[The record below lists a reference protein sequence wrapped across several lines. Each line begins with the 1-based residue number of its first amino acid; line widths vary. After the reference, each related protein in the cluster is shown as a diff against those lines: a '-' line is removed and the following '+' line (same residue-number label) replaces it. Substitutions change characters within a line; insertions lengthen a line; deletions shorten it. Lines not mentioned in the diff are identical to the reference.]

1 MRQKAKVN
9 SSFFRKSRALLQ
21 GASLGIFLLD
31 KTRHIMFFN
40 DLCEVFFQ
48 QMQADVLGLQ
58 CYYRSSITQ
67 SDRVESLTGALCP
80 PPEVFE
86 GAQRSSILPIALP
99 DESIQV
105 FQFDWYPSIAPDGT
119 VSGVIGTVVRA
130 DQDFSVI
137 EPQVVPR
144 EVLAH
149 LEREMEVHHKG
160 APLIARS
167 NPMVSVVEQIE
178 LAANSH
184 VAVLI
189 QGESGSG
196 KSLIAQCIHEQ
207 SDLSESA
214 IVSFDLETIQM
225 DVLVDTLEH
234 VLRSLAD
241 SAPVSDRV
249 SSCQSITLLLK
260 EITLLPRDVQSLILE
275 NRLKRFIPSGQSGS
289 VRVLATTSL
298 DPVHACSEGKLRE
311 DFLQFLRTLIIDVPP
326 LRQREDD
333 IELLAQHFIE
343 LQNGNSDHQ
352 VSALDKE
359 TRRLFLEYQWPGN
372 VRELKETVLAAHGR
386 SRQSLVAVSD
396 LPLRFRAAMDAAYL
410 EQGNPVE
417 LALDKHLSQAEI
429 KLIQQALDITRGNK
443 SRAAQMLGISR
454 ARLHRRMSQFGLL
467 DR

>member
-1 MRQKAKVN
+1 MRQKEKVN

-40 DLCEVFFQ
+40 DQCEVFFQ
-48 QMQADVLGLQ
+48 QTQANVLGLQ
-58 CYYRSSITQ
+58 CHYRSPITQ
-67 SDRVESLTGALCP
+67 SDRVESLMGALCP

-86 GAQRSSILPIALP
+86 GEERSLILPAALP

-105 FQFDWYPSIAPDGT
+105 FQFDWYPSIAPDG
-119 VSGVIGTVVRA
+119 VISGVIGTVVRA
-130 DQDFSVI
+130 AQDFSVI

-149 LEREMEVHHKG
+149 LEREMQVHHKG
-160 APLIARS
+160 VPLIARS

-214 IVSFDLETIQM
+214 IISFDLETIQM
-225 DVLVDTLEH
+225 DVLVETLDH
-234 VLRSLAD
+234 VLRSL
-241 SAPVSDRV
+241 SESMPVSDRA
-249 SSCQSITLLLK
+249 SSFQSITLLLK
-260 EITLLPRDVQSLILE
+260 EVTLLPRDVQSLILE
-275 NRLKRFIPSGQSGS
+275 NRLKRSIPAGENGS
-289 VRVLATTSL
+289 VRVLATTSQ
-298 DPVHACSEGKLRE
+298 DPVRACSEGKLRE
-311 DFLQFLRTLIIDVPP
+311 DFFQFLRTLIIDVPP

-333 IELLAQHFIE
+333 LELLAQHFIE
-343 LQNGNSDHQ
+343 QQNGNSDHQ
-352 VSALDKE
+352 VSAMDNE
-359 TRRLFLEYQWPGN
+359 TRRLFQEYQWPGN

-396 LPLRFRAAMDAAYL
+396 LPLRFRAAVDAASL
-410 EQGNPVE
+410 EQENLVE
-417 LALDKHLSQAEI
+417 LALDKRLSQAEME
-429 KLIQQALDITRGNK
+429 LIQKALDVTHGNK

-454 ARLHRRMSQFGLL
+454 ARLHRRIVQFDLL